1 MKEISAQEER
11 IMRVLW
17 KLGQG
22 LIRDILNELDDP
34 KPPYTTIASTARL
47 LESKGYLTHKVYGN
61 THMYIPVISQEEYSK
76 GRIQHVVS
84 NFFQGSVIN
93 FLSFMVKE
101 KEISKDEIED
111 LQKFIDEAEKRS
123 KK

>member
-84 NFFQGSVIN
+84 NFFQGSVSN